1 MFDFIAYPLAN
12 VMLLFYSL
20 LGQQTVLAIA
30 AITILINL
38 ILLPLTLGQQRS
50 SQKMQGIQPELD
62 KLKKKY
68 GSNKEQFAQEQAKL
82 FKERGINPVGGCLPL
97 LIQMPIWFGLYR
109 AIVLLVPTA
118 PLDVFEFSKHIYGWL
133 LRALPRL
140 QGLVPL
146 QSTFLGMDLGRPP
159 SMPQWWSYA
168 LPVLVFATSWLQ
180 QKLLT
185 PATAAPSDSSQPS
198 PASMTQQMQI
208 MMPLMFGLFSLQF
221 AAGLSIYFVISNL
234 IRIGQYYV
242 FPANGTRPPLLARN
256 SESAEG
262 KKGSRAARRRR

>member
-1 MFDFIAYPLAN
+1 MGQLFDAIAHPLAN

-20 LGQQTVLAIA
+20 LGNQTVLAIT

-38 ILLPLTLGQQRS
+38 ILLPLTLGQQKSAR
-50 SQKMQGIQPELD
+50 KMQDMQPELE

-82 FKERGINPVGGCLPL
+82 FKEQGVNPVGGCLPL

-109 AIVLLVPTA
+109 AIVMLVPTA
-118 PLDVFEFSKHIYGWL
+118 PLDVFEFSKHIYKWL
-133 LRALPRL
+133 PGV

-146 QSTFLGMDLGRPP
+146 QSSWLGMDLGRPP
-159 SMPQWWSYA
+159 GMPQWWSYL

-180 QKLLT
+180 QKLIS
-185 PATAAPSDSSQPS
+185 PPTAAPSDSNQPS

-208 MMPLMFGLFSLQF
+208 MMPLMFGVFSLQF
-221 AAGLSIYFVISNL
+221 AVGLSIYFIISNV
-234 IRIGQYYV
+234 IRIAQYYV
-242 FPANGTRPPLLARN
+242 FPSNGDRPAILNRKT
-256 SESAEG
+256 EQTT
-262 KKGSRAARRRR
+262 KGSSGKGRGR